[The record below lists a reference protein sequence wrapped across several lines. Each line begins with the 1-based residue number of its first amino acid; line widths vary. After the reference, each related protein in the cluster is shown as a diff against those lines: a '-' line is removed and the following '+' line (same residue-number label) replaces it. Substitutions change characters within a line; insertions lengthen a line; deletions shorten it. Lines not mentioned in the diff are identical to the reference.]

1 MSAPVHTAVYRRM
14 KTHETLTMNY
24 VYRACTENDQDMRIL
39 YVAVCFT
46 RALKVDID
54 PIIYTQV
61 HVIPSYKNQQWV
73 LSMRINA
80 LYWARGTQSQTLCQ
94 KLGKNSKFMIQMFK
108 IIVWKIYMYIHLH
121 NDCEI
126 VKTQHFNKFSNMTCK
141 KPLETISTI
150 DV

>member
-46 RALKVDID
+46 RALKVDIMNYWD

-94 KLGKNSKFMIQMFK
+94 KLCKNSKFMIQMLK
-108 IIVWKIYMYIHLH
+108 IIVWNIYTVYIYITIVRSLKH
-121 NDCEI
+121 NL
-126 VKTQHFNKFSNMTCK
+126 QFNKFSNMHWIK
-141 KPLETISTI
+141 DL
-150 DV
+150 

>member
-39 YVAVCFT
+39 YVAICLT
-46 RALKVDID
+46 RALKVDIMNYWD

-108 IIVWKIYMYIHLH
+108 IIVWKIYIHLH

-126 VKTQHFNKFSNMTCK
+126 VKTQHFNKFSNMHWIK
-141 KPLETISTI
+141 DL
-150 DV
+150 